1 MFVSTRSLR
10 ERRLSLAPPSQ
21 LWLPAAL
28 QPQPGLDADGNRTD
42 GFASVALFTAT
53 PPDGLNVTGVRYAW
67 SDVPCCPVQERDVTP
82 CPLDACPIT
91 TALSRLPAV
100 PFTATVGPDGKCD
113 YISTQESTGAWG
125 A

>member
-1 MFVSTRSLR
+1 M
-10 ERRLSLAPPSQ
+10 
-21 LWLPAAL
+21 
-28 QPQPGLDADGNRTD
+28 
-42 GFASVALFTAT
+42 
-53 PPDGLNVTGVRYAW
+53 RYAW